1 MSIEKWLNGDMV
13 AAVYRRVRTIYRR
26 GNRAYRVRK
35 YVSSGRIPW
44 TEGYSEYRSD
54 FISDVLDDNALLD
67 RFRQNQ
73 QLPPGYGVRLDER
86 VVEYPWVLSRL
97 VDGVTRL
104 LDAGS
109 TLNRSFLLE
118 LPILRKKSIVIYT
131 LAPEGVIEQA
141 NVSYIYGDLRQTILK
156 DEVFEEIV
164 CISTLEH
171 IGLDNTLIYTPDGRY
186 KESQPFDY
194 RDALCEFRRLLTPGG
209 QMLVTIPY
217 GRYQNCGWLQQF
229 DRELLDDAIRAFD
242 GTLLDQA
249 FYRYTP
255 GGWVLA
261 DAVDCVDCEYYDIH
275 AQPNHDPDYAAAAR
289 AVACIQLIR

>member
-1 MSIEKWLNGDMV
+1 M
-13 AAVYRRVRTIYRR
+13 A
-26 GNRAYRVRK
+26 
-35 YVSSGRIPW
+35 
-44 TEGYSEYRSD
+44 
-54 FISDVLDDNALLD
+54 
-67 RFRQNQ
+67 RFRTNQ
-73 QLPPGYGVRLDER
+73 SLPPGYGVRLDER

-97 VDGVTRL
+97 DESANLL

-109 TLNRSFLLE
+109 TLNWRDLLS
-118 LPILRKKSIVIYT
+118 LPILASRSIVVCT
-131 LAPEGVIEQA
+131 LAPESVFSRA
-141 NVSYIYGDLRQTILK
+141 NVSYIYGDLRSTILR
-156 DEVFEEIV
+156 DDLFDEIV

-171 IGLDNTLIYTPDGRY
+171 IGLDNTLIYTRDGRY
-186 KESQPFDY
+186 KESRPFDY
-194 RDALCEFRRLLTPGG
+194 RDALCEFRRLLAPGG
-209 QMLVTIPY
+209 QLLLTVPY